1 VLLIRPYPKP
11 TDSLPS
17 YLLRL
22 TADNGYK
29 NSMQLLRT
37 VKCKLLN
44 NRLPSKKVFF
54 GEFDLDR
61 VAMLANINT
70 SQIEALKFRQI
81 NNIRCSAFK
90 QNFLVKSLN
99 VSHVRVCPFCYEEF
113 KTISFL
119 NSLAAKTYCT
129 NHSCPLI
136 AVHPVTGRKL
146 TWATHY
152 LWRDVANWGDKAS
165 SVEIG
170 EAEFKINQQIEYL
183 ENSRVIIGRQ
193 QLNLAE
199 YCDLLEFFAHF
210 HQFAFSSNSNNRAKS
225 DIEFSRQYY
234 SAAYWYISEW
244 PTRFFE
250 LLAHFENHPMSH
262 KRLTGIRK
270 CFRDL
275 YDDIY
280 SAENSRS
287 GAYKLLKSAFEE
299 YLRDHFYTGMLM
311 SSLTQIDYQVK
322 EQSTYVTETQIAEIL
337 CCHLTKVKIY
347 TREGL
352 LSLSHTL
359 SNDTRLFLRTEVME
373 LQVRLA
379 NCCSIDESAE
389 FLGISVYLTRQ
400 LLRAGIIQSL
410 LKPNTEN
417 RDWLIENLRVEE
429 LVNLLI
435 ASADLTVRK
444 SGTAIKRYSFTK
456 VGFDRLMQSMLNG
469 DINYGYTP
477 SKKKPLS
484 LEQFTP
490 IFNVNDESNNVFLSP
505 SEATIELGVNINA
518 IYDFI
523 KLGFLQCN
531 KQEVKR
537 TARPV
542 KMIPRV
548 SIEKFK
554 SRYLL
559 TRQARKLKGNNI
571 ELMSGPRIDGC
582 CIKLYCRKLN
592 SFDSPN

>member
-1 VLLIRPYPKP
+1 MLLIRPHPKL

-22 TADNGYK
+22 TAANGYK

-37 VKCKLLN
+37 ANCKLLN

-54 GEFDLDR
+54 GEFDIER

-81 NNIRCSAFK
+81 SNIRCSAFI

-113 KTISFL
+113 KTISFI

-129 NHSCPLI
+129 NHRCPLI

-152 LWRDVANWGDKAS
+152 LWRDVANWGDKVS

-183 ENSRVIIGRQ
+183 ENNRVIIGRQ

-210 HQFAFSSNSNNRAKS
+210 HQFAFNSNSNNRAKS

-234 SAAYWYISEW
+234 SATYWYIAEW
-244 PTRFFE
+244 PTQFFE
-250 LLAHFENHPMSH
+250 LLAHFENNPMSY
-262 KRLTGIRK
+262 KSLTGIRK

-287 GAYKLLKSAFEE
+287 GAYKLLKSGFEE
-299 YLRDHFYTGMLM
+299 YLRDHYSTGMLM
-311 SSLTQIDYQVK
+311 QSLSQIDPQVK
-322 EQSTYVTETQIAEIL
+322 EQSTFISETQVAELL
-337 CCHLTKVKIY
+337 CCHLSKVKVY
-347 TREGL
+347 VREKL
-352 LSLSHTL
+352 ISSHHSLV
-359 SNDTRLFLRTEVME
+359 NGTRLFLRADIIKLKT
-373 LQVRLA
+373 RLR
-379 NCCSIDESAE
+379 NCCSIDECAQL
-389 FLGISVYLTRQ
+389 LGISVYHARQ
-400 LLRAGIIQSL
+400 LLRVEIICSL
-410 LKPNTEN
+410 IKPNSEN
-417 RDWLIENLRVEE
+417 RDWLIENWKIKK
-429 LVNLLI
+429 LVNRLI
-435 ASADLTVRK
+435 ATADFTVRK
-444 SGTAIKRYSFTK
+444 SSTTKKRYAFTK
-456 VGFDRLMQSMLNG
+456 VSFSRLMLSMLNG
-469 DINYGYTP
+469 DINYGYTQN
-477 SKKKPLS
+477 KKKPLS

-490 IFNVNDESNNVFLSP
+490 AFDINDQPNSQYISP
-505 SEATIELGVNINA
+505 TEATIELGVNINA

-523 KLGFLQCN
+523 KLGYLQHE

-542 KMIPRV
+542 KMIPKA
-548 SIEKFK
+548 SINKFK

-559 TRQARKLKGNNI
+559 TRQVKKVAVNNI
-571 ELMSGPRIDGC
+571 ELVSGPKIDGC
-582 CIKLYCRKLN
+582 CVKVYL
-592 SFDSPN
+592 STMA